1 VSLRSDIERLR
12 QRLEQLAGE
21 ADVDLAKRYAL
32 RPLPG
37 EKPNLYRRL
46 RRAGGRVL
54 RRFGLKPPPTP
65 ELWSPGLEHVAGSD
79 EAKPLVIWA
88 LGMDRETLRA
98 ACHGFERLRAEMP
111 GFAPVLVTDVAD
123 FAFFSRLGW
132 LVEYV
137 PPLSAPAGEYA
148 GRKQRHLARL
158 YRDALALPASVGLM
172 ERVRI
177 EEILQ

>member
-1 VSLRSDIERLR
+1 
-12 QRLEQLAGE
+12 
-21 ADVDLAKRYAL
+21 
-32 RPLPG
+32 
-37 EKPNLYRRL
+37 
-46 RRAGGRVL
+46 
-54 RRFGLKPPPTP
+54 
-65 ELWSPGLEHVAGSD
+65 
-79 EAKPLVIWA
+79 
-88 LGMDRETLRA
+88 
-98 ACHGFERLRAEMP
+98 MP

-148 GRKQRHLARL
+148 GRKQRHLAWL